1 MGNHSL
7 QLGHIVTL
15 EDAVHGMV
23 VHFACP
29 TDTMCHHPR
38 PAPSMSASRLPL

>member
-15 EDAVHGMV
+15 EVAVHGMI

-29 TDTMCHHPR
+29 TDTMCHHQHQL
-38 PAPSMSASRLPL
+38 SMSASRLPL